1 MLSTRTS
8 LLKHIYSCMIEMV
21 VSQLVLLAGERMD
34 VKRCVGRGEDTDGSQ
49 MEGDLRNGGAW
60 IHTEKRIWYFWAS
73 FRYSIL

>member
-1 MLSTRTS
+1 
-8 LLKHIYSCMIEMV
+8 MIEMV

>member
-60 IHTEKRIWYFWAS
+60 IHTGEADMVLLGVF
-73 FRYSIL
+73 